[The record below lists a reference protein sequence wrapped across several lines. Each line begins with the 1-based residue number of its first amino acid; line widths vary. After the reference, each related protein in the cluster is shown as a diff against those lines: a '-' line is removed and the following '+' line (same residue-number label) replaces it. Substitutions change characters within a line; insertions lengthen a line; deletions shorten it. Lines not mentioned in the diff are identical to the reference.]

1 MTTESAILRA
11 YALLSQGEYE
21 DAERMLAGA
30 QGALD
35 TPSGADLLARLRFEQ
50 GFDDEAR
57 QIWSRIHEAFP
68 DFEPATKALEAF
80 ENPPPETE
88 ESEETRRVFPVFA
101 LLVLLAGVGLATWGF
116 LRKPE
121 TVVRIE
127 ERVLTNTV
135 EKVVNVPVVSCTTS
149 FVDRVSYVTNVVR
162 DIQTKF
168 VTNTIVRVE
177 TNEVPKIE
185 TRIVYRDPVVAQ
197 TNAVTS
203 MPTVATGVPIV
214 PQADAVKPSKAMPHV
229 VRPATATQGSWADR
243 AILGIY
249 TKMGLLPEPKT
260 RLPTM
265 WNKEK

>member
-11 YALLSQGEYE
+11 YAFLSQGKYE
-21 DAERMLAGA
+21 EAERMLAGA
-30 QGALD
+30 QGALN
-35 TPSGADLLARLRFEQ
+35 TPSGADLLARLRYEQ

-68 DFEPATKALEAF
+68 DFEPAAKALEAF
-80 ENPPPETE
+80 ESPHPEPE
-88 ESEETRRVFPVFA
+88 EPEEAKRGFPFFA
-101 LLVLLAGVGLATWGF
+101 LLVFLAGTGLAMWGF
-116 LRKPE
+116 LCKPE

-127 ERVLTNTV
+127 ERVHTNTV
-135 EKVVNVPVVSCTTS
+135 EKVVKVPVASCMTS
-149 FVDRVSYVTNVVR
+149 FLDRVSYVTNVVR
-162 DIQTKF
+162 DVQTKF

-177 TNEVPKIE
+177 TNEVQKIVS
-185 TRIVYRDPVVAQ
+185 RIVYRDPVVPQ

-203 MPTVATGVPIV
+203 VPTVAIGVPIV
-214 PQADAVKPSKAMPHV
+214 PQVDAVKPAKSMPHV
-229 VRPATATQGSWADR
+229 VRPATTTQGSWADR